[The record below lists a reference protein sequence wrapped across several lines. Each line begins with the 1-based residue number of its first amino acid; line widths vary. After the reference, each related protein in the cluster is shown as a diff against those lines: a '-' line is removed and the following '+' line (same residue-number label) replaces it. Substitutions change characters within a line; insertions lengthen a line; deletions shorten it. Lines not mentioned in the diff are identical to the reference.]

1 MDKKESKI
9 HFNLPKYWKIIMND
23 KLWFCVYPIIGICI
37 GLVVAFS
44 IPKFYKSSVELA
56 PESSSN
62 SMLSSISD
70 IASMVGLYND
80 ANPTNDAIYPEIY
93 PDMMS
98 SNEFIVSLFDVP
110 VRTIDGKINTTYYKY
125 LRLFQK
131 APWWQKPGIWL
142 REAFQSNEDN
152 LKGKDEKVNPRRLT
166 RDEDAIATSIRKS
179 MNCDVDKK
187 TNVISIEVKAQ
198 DPYIAA
204 QMADTVKTRLQAFIT
219 RYRTNKSRRDLKYIE
234 KLHAEAKAD
243 YTKARQRYAAFSD
256 ANMDAELQSVA
267 SKQEDMENEMQLKY
281 NIYTQVSQQL
291 QVAKAKLQESTP
303 AFTVIQQASVPV
315 EASNMRKIYILF
327 MFMFLGALT
336 RMVVLAIQHRKD
348 IFSFNG

>member
-1 MDKKESKI
+1 M
-9 HFNLPKYWKIIMND
+9 HD
-23 KLWFCVYPIIGICI
+23 KLWSCLFPFIGIVI

-44 IPKFYKSSVELA
+44 IPKVYTSGVELA

-110 VRTIDGKINTTYYKY
+110 VKSADGKINTTYYEY
-125 LRLFQK
+125 LLSYQK
-131 APWWQKPGIWL
+131 IPWWTKPGIWL
-142 REAFQSNEDN
+142 KDAFQSKEDGT
-152 LKGKDEKVNPRRLT
+152 KGKTEKANPRCLT
-166 RDEDAIATSIRKS
+166 RGEDAIATGIRGN
-179 MNCDVDKK
+179 MRCDVDKK
-187 TNVISIEVKAQ
+187 TNVISIQVKAQ

-219 RYRTNKSRRDLKYIE
+219 KYRTNKSRRDLKYIE

-256 ANMDAELQSVA
+256 ANMEAELQSVA
-267 SKQEDMENEMQLKY
+267 SQQEDMENEMQLKY

-303 AFTVIQQASVPV
+303 AFTVIQQAAVPV

-327 MFMFLGALT
+327 IFMFLGALT
-336 RMVVLAIQHRKD
+336 RMVILAIQHRKE
-348 IFSFNG
+348 IFSLNG